1 MCSTYPTFPYV
12 DKIMIILISHISIQ
26 VPEDY
31 IKLSP
36 RLFMSDCEIA
46 SAYGQT
52 TLDTVDY
59 LVKQADI
66 MNRSGT
72 GERMG
77 LFWKCLVDDNSVKK

>member
-1 MCSTYPTFPYV
+1 
-12 DKIMIILISHISIQ
+12 
-26 VPEDY
+26 
-31 IKLSP
+31 
-36 RLFMSDCEIA
+36 MSDCEIA